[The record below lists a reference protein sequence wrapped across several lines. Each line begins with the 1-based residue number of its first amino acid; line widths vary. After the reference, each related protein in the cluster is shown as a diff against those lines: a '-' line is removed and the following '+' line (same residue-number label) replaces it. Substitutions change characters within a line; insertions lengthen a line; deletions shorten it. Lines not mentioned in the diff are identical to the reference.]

1 MILSAVQFCRLYC
14 YYFYENPAKL
24 GDATMIVLVKIDI
37 IVYFKRCRFQL

>member
-24 GDATMIVLVKIDI
+24 SDAEIIVLVKTDM